1 MILDFDMIL
10 GLFSWKSK
18 EIEKKELSIMPI
30 KIGMD
35 VKYESDYNYV
45 LIDMKLRKKMGLS
58 RGDEIMI
65 IGKKK
70 YFARLIPYYQINTPK
85 NTILIND
92 VIKCNL
98 ENNYGDKVIITP
110 IWKYEVHGANFKIL
124 KLKIIQLN
132 ERIVDRG
139 FLNDWFEDKIVMKN
153 MRYDFSYFG
162 RQIQFIVE
170 QIITSTG
177 HDEEFGWVRSSTQIE
192 NRLNN

>member
-1 MILDFDMIL
+1 MIL

-110 IWKYEVHGANFKIL
+110 IWKYNVHGANFKIL

-132 ERIVDRG
+132 ERIVDWR
-139 FLNDWFEDKIVMKN
+139 FPNDAFENKIVMKN

-177 HDEEFGWVRSSTQIE
+177 HDEEFGWVHRSTQIE

>member
-1 MILDFDMIL
+1 MIL

-35 VKYESDYNYV
+35 VKYRSDYNYV

-65 IGKKK
+65 IGKKR